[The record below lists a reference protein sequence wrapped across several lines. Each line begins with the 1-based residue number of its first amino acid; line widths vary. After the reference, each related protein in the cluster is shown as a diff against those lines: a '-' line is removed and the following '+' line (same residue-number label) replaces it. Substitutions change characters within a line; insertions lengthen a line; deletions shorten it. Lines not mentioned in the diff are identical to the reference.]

1 MLRNL
6 ILFNTKVLIIQH
18 SNTMERLNRPEDKE
32 FKKYN
37 DGFGR
42 LIHTKII
49 TFFKKRMNYKDRT
62 QKESIKGHR

>member
-1 MLRNL
+1 
-6 ILFNTKVLIIQH
+6 
-18 SNTMERLNRPEDKE
+18 MERLNRPEDKE

-62 QKESIKGHR
+62 QKESIKGHRWDVKNFLESLKQMI